1 MMMNH
6 RYCNKILTTLLFL
19 SLFHVSSAFAQ
30 DTVAPWNRKGT
41 KVKVKIESV
50 PVGAQVYIEDKKW
63 GVVGTT
69 PTDYIRLPRNNS
81 YKVILSHPDMVDF
94 EATIQL
100 TTKYTNKFSYTMTR
114 KIHPGVLEF
123 KDSGTGGS
131 IGASIKVD
139 GEVKGTIPAAITL
152 PPGKYAIA
160 IEKEGFHSFTDMVTI
175 EEKSTRTMMINLV
188 KIEEPKGRVLV
199 TADMDNAEVEID
211 KESKGRTPVLL
222 ELKPGNYLVVVKY
235 QEYKYQQII
244 EVKANET
251 AKVLA
256 TLKPKE
262 VETPMGM
269 LTVIS
274 NTPGA
279 EVWINGEKKGL
290 VPQTQLKLPVGQHFV
305 EIKKNGF
312 STVQRTVVIKA
323 NETVLENFE
332 LTAVPKTQP
341 MGQLKI
347 TTETEAKIL
356 IDNQFKG
363 KGAFT
368 SDAFPAG
375 SYQVYIEKPGYKKV
389 QRVVEVKEGQPTTV
403 HIPLERAGSI
413 KVISNVPGARVIID
427 NQEVGKV
434 PLLEHELPVGTYRL
448 EVLAKGYRPYTQT
461 IRIEGGTSEPITFN
475 INLLTLGLTP
485 DEVAALKSSLSAYG
499 AKVIPPLSFT
509 ASAGIDWP
517 YWFDSRLMVGIWQ
530 QGMMGL
536 DGGATFRTYFN
547 MTEILFNLRGQLFQ
561 GGPLTAGVFMD
572 LGGGMGTQ
580 ERTNF
585 TWNIGGAGTLSFREK
600 VNLSVNAYFN
610 VYRDR
615 FCLGS
620 APTGDDPRSEPSF
633 CATREGDEDQ
643 QVQGWKGHSLRDPYW
658 GVRFMF
664 DAIVEW
670 ALDSHYSV
678 YARIHW
684 AAIPL
689 KPSDTIYRPAYMDF
703 YNSTMMPK
711 NDTQF
716 YGGAGFMWKF

>member
-1 MMMNH
+1 MTNH
-6 RYCNKILTTLLFL
+6 NFLNRILAAFLFL
-19 SLFHVSSAFAQ
+19 SFFQASVAMAQ
-30 DTVAPWNRKGT
+30 ADVPPWRRSGT

-81 YKVILSHPDMVDF
+81 YKVILTHPDMEDF
-94 EATIQL
+94 ETTIQL
-100 TTKYTNKFSYTMTR
+100 TTKYTNKFNYTMVR

-131 IGASIKVD
+131 IGATIKID
-139 GEVKGTIPAAITL
+139 GEIKGTLPASITL
-152 PPGKYAIA
+152 PPGKYQIL
-160 IEKEGFHSFTDMVTI
+160 IEKEGYNSFTDMLTI

-188 KIEEPKGRVLV
+188 KIEEPKGRLLV
-199 TADMDNAEVEID
+199 TADMDNADVEID

-222 ELKPGNYLVVVKY
+222 EMKPGNYLVVVKY
-235 QEYKYQQII
+235 QEYKYQQIVEI
-244 EVKANET
+244 KANET

-269 LTVIS
+269 LTVICT
-274 NTPGA
+274 TPGA

-305 EIKKNGF
+305 EVKKAGF
-312 STVQRTVVIKA
+312 TTAQRTVVIKA
-323 NETVLENFE
+323 AETVLENFE
-332 LTAVPKTQP
+332 LTAIPKTQP

-347 TTETEAKIL
+347 TTETDAKIL

-363 KGAFT
+363 KGAFS

-375 SYQVYIEKPGYKKV
+375 SYQVFIEKPGYKKV
-389 QRVVEVKEGQPTTV
+389 QRVIEVKEGQPTNL

-427 NQEVGKV
+427 NQDVGKV

-448 EVLAKGYRPYTQT
+448 EVIAKGYRPYTQT

-485 DEVAALKSSLSAYG
+485 DEVAAMKSSLSAYG

-530 QGMMGL
+530 QGSLGL

-547 MTEILFNLRGQLFQ
+547 MTEFLFNLRGQLFS
-561 GGPLTAGVFMD
+561 GGPLTAGVFTEI
-572 LGGGMGTQ
+572 GGGMGTQ

-585 TWNIGGAGTLSFREK
+585 TWNIGGSGTLSFREK
-600 VNLSVNAYFN
+600 VNLSINAYFN
-610 VYRDR
+610 IYRDR

-620 APTGDDPRSEPSF
+620 EPTGDDPRSEPSF
-633 CATREGDEDQ
+633 CTSRAGEEDQ

-664 DAIVEW
+664 DAVVEW
-670 ALDSHYSV
+670 ALDARYSV
-678 YARIHW
+678 YARLHW

-689 KPSDTIYRPAYMDF
+689 KPSDTVYRPAYMDF

-711 NDTQF
+711 NDTLF